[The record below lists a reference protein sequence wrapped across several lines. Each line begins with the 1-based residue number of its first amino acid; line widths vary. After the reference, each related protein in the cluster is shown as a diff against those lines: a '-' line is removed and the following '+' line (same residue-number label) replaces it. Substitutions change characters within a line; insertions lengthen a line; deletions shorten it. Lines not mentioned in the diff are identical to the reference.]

1 MTTKSPFGA
10 WGRAGLVLAL
20 GTFLLYVSR
29 PAAAQYVTGE
39 ELVRN
44 CISENKQDNTACIY
58 YITGVI
64 DYHAVLQSLAIAPT
78 LDFCLPPEISKEQA
92 AVLVLA
98 YMRQQPQHDPFAAA
112 TIVPMALNKVFPC
125 KAISKKKK

>member
-1 MTTKSPFGA
+1 MTQKSPFRALVFCALFLGA
-10 WGRAGLVLAL
+10 LLGAPRA
-20 GTFLLYVSR
+20 
-29 PAAAQYVTGE
+29 AAAQFMTGE
-39 ELVRN
+39 ELARN
-44 CISENKQDNTACIY
+44 CISENLQDRTACIY

-78 LDFCLPPEISKEQA
+78 IDFCLPPEINKERA

-112 TIVPMALNKVFPC
+112 TVVPMALNKVFPC
-125 KAISKKKK
+125 RTSAPKKKK

>member
-1 MTTKSPFGA
+1 MTKKTPF
-10 WGRAGLVLAL
+10 RVLAL
-20 GTFLLYVSR
+20 CAFLFGALCSVR
-29 PAAAQYVTGE
+29 PALAQFLTGE

-44 CISENKQDNTACIY
+44 CISENKQDKTACIY

-78 LDFCLPPEISKEQA
+78 INFCLPPEISKEQA

-112 TIVPMALNKVFPC
+112 TVVPMALNKVFPC
-125 KAISKKKK
+125 KAAPKKKR

>member
-1 MTTKSPFGA
+1 MTRKSPFTALMFCTLLLGA
-10 WGRAGLVLAL
+10 LLAAP
-20 GTFLLYVSR
+20 R
-29 PAAAQYVTGE
+29 PAAAQFLTGE

-44 CISENKQDNTACIY
+44 CISENLQDKTACIY

-78 LDFCLPPEISKEQA
+78 INFCLPAEITKEQA

-112 TIVPMALNKVFPC
+112 TVVPMALNKVFPC
-125 KAISKKKK
+125 RKAAPKKK

>member
-1 MTTKSPFGA
+1 MTTKSPFA
-10 WGRAGLVLAL
+10 ALAL
-20 GTFLLYVSR
+20 FAFLLGALTMAR
-29 PAAAQYVTGE
+29 PAAAQYLTGG

-64 DYHAVLQSLAIAPT
+64 DYHVVLQSLAIAPT
-78 LDFCLPPEISKEQA
+78 IDFCLPPTITKEQA

-98 YMRQQPQHDPFAAA
+98 YMRQHAQHDPFAAA
-112 TIVPMALNKVFPC
+112 TVVPMALNKVFPC
-125 KAISKKKK
+125 RKAAPKKKQ

>member
-1 MTTKSPFGA
+1 MRIKSPFTA
-10 WGRAGLVLAL
+10 AAFCLFFCALLLAA
-20 GTFLLYVSR
+20 SR
-29 PAAAQYVTGE
+29 PAVAQYMTGE

-44 CISENKQDNTACIY
+44 CISQNPQDRTACIY

-78 LDFCLPPEISKEQA
+78 INFCLPAEIGKEQA

-112 TIVPMALNKVFPC
+112 TVVPMALNKVFPC
-125 KAISKKKK
+125 PKAAPKKK

>member
-1 MTTKSPFGA
+1 MTTKSRLGA
-10 WGRAGLVLAL
+10 LAL
-20 GTFLLYVSR
+20 FAFLSGALMAAR
-29 PAAAQYVTGE
+29 PAAAQYLTGE
-39 ELVRN
+39 ELVRH

-78 LDFCLPPEISKEQA
+78 IDFCLPSEIAKEQA

-98 YMRQQPQHDPFAAA
+98 YMRQHPQHDPFAAA
-112 TIVPMALNKVFPC
+112 TVVPMALNKVFPC
-125 KAISKKKK
+125 RKAAPKKKK

>member
-1 MTTKSPFGA
+1 MTTKTPFA
-10 WGRAGLVLAL
+10 ALAL
-20 GTFLLYVSR
+20 FAFLLAALVAAR
-29 PAAAQYVTGE
+29 PAAAQYLTGE

-78 LDFCLPPEISKEQA
+78 IDFCLPETITKEQA

-112 TIVPMALNKVFPC
+112 TVVPMALNKVFPC
-125 KAISKKKK
+125 RKTAPKKK